1 MQSEDRR
8 AHWESVY
15 SNKREDEV
23 SWFEHNPALSLELI
37 AQVGATLASPIID
50 IGGGAS
56 RLVDNLLQR
65 GFEDIAVL
73 DLSET
78 ALDVA
83 KARLG
88 QDAAR
93 VHWIVADV
101 TSWEPLGTYEIW
113 HDRAA
118 FHFLTDEDDRAAYV
132 ARLRQALRI
141 GGYAIMSTFALDGPE
156 RCSGV
161 QIMRY
166 DPASLGRILG
176 RDFKLIGSRQH
187 IHATP
192 WGAEQSFQCSVFRH
206 CSQDCH
212 I

>member
-93 VHWIVADV
+93 VHWIAADV

-132 ARLRQALRI
+132 ARLRRAL
-141 GGYAIMSTFALDGPE
+141 
-156 RCSGV
+156 
-161 QIMRY
+161 
-166 DPASLGRILG
+166 
-176 RDFKLIGSRQH
+176 
-187 IHATP
+187 
-192 WGAEQSFQCSVFRH
+192 
-206 CSQDCH
+206 
-212 I
+212 